1 VASGNSRVGQ
11 MFGHYRIT
19 GLLGRGGMGEV
30 YRADDTNKGRTV
42 ALKILA
48 EQYWQDEKFRTRFQR
63 ESRAAAV
70 LQEPH
75 VIPIHDWG
83 EIDGHPYIDMRL
95 VEGQTLQDLLS
106 SGPLAPARASF
117 IIGGIAAALDAA
129 HAASLIHRD
138 VKPQNIIVTPSDFP
152 YLVDFGIAE
161 AKGESGLTM
170 TGMQIGTLA
179 YMAPE
184 RFRSNREATPAVDVY
199 ALACVLYE
207 CLTGDAPFGSGSL
220 EQITT
225 AHLFMPPPQP
235 SQANRALSPAFDDVI
250 ARGMAKE
257 PDDRY
262 GSCGALGR
270 ATQRAVDSD
279 TTVRPAIGPTVHA
292 PTQRA
297 SNYPRTAA
305 GFSDPTMQRPTD
317 AFPPGP
323 TYSAPQQSFSAP
335 QPSYSAP
342 QPSYSPPPPPTSGP
356 LPASPP
362 PPAAGSRKWL
372 MPAAIAAVA
381 VLVLGGIGIGI
392 GMMTNDDS
400 KPVPTEPDLPDPTAQ
415 RPGTDTDTND
425 PDPSSEPTPT
435 EQPLGVGAPPPPPL
449 VGPDNSANRTSC
461 TGDFSLPGRNDVGTH
476 ARRGSAD
483 TSCLFTESVLNGYWR
498 TFSDASR
505 ERRQVLAAG
514 SVDCRSVLGDGTGC
528 NGTNFVMEC
537 AARPGDAFI
546 TCTGGRD
553 AVVYL
558 F

>member
-1 VASGNSRVGQ
+1 MASGNSRVGQ
-11 MFGHYRIT
+11 MFGHYRLT

-30 YRADDTNKGRTV
+30 YRAEDTKKGRTV

-95 VEGQTLQDLLS
+95 VEGQTLEDLLS
-106 SGPLAPARASF
+106 AGPLRPARASF
-117 IIGGIAAALDAA
+117 IIGGVAAALDAA
-129 HAASLIHRD
+129 HAAGLVHRD

-152 YLVDFGIAE
+152 YLVDFGIAS

-170 TGMQIGTLA
+170 TGMQIGTFA

-184 RFRSNREATPAVDVY
+184 RFRDREASPAVDVY
-199 ALACVLYE
+199 ALACVLFE
-207 CLTGDAPFGSGSL
+207 CLTGEAPFRSGSM
-220 EQITT
+220 EQIMT
-225 AHLFMPPPQP
+225 AHLFTPPPQP
-235 SQANRALSPAFDDVI
+235 SLVNHRLSPAFDDVI

-270 ATQRAVDSD
+270 ATQRAVESD
-279 TTVRPAIGPTVHA
+279 TVVGMTPGPTVQA
-292 PTQRA
+292 PTHYA
-297 SNYPRTAA
+297 PNYGGPAA
-305 GFSDPTMQRPTD
+305 GFSNPTMQRPTD
-317 AFPPGP
+317 VVPPQP
-323 TYSAPQQSFSAP
+323 PYSAP
-335 QPSYSAP
+335 
-342 QPSYSPPPPPTSGP
+342 PPTPTAPTSRT
-356 LPASPP
+356 SP
-362 PPAAGSRKWL
+362 KWL
-372 MPAAIAAVA
+372 MPVVIAVVAAV
-381 VLVLGGIGIGI
+381 VLGGIGIAI
-392 GMMTNDDS
+392 GMVTNQEP
-400 KPVPTEPDLPDPTAQ
+400 PVAESPELPDPPVQ
-415 RPGTDTDTND
+415 RPGTD
-425 PDPSSEPTPT
+425 PDSKGPGPSPAPT
-435 EQPLGVGAPPPPPL
+435 EDPLGVGAPPPPPL
-449 VGPDNSANRTSC
+449 VGKDTSANPTSC

-483 TSCLFTESVLNGYWR
+483 TSCLFTESVLRAYWS

-505 ERRQVLAAG
+505 DRRQVLAPGA
-514 SVDCRSVLGDGTGC
+514 VDCRTVLGDGTGC
-528 NGTNFVMEC
+528 NGPNFVMEC
-537 AARPGDAFI
+537 VARPGDAFI

-558 F
+558 Y

>member
-1 VASGNSRVGQ
+1 
-11 MFGHYRIT
+11 MFGHYRLT

-30 YRADDTNKGRTV
+30 YRAEDTIKGRTV

-48 EQYWQDEKFRTRFQR
+48 EQFWQDEKFRTRFQR

-95 VEGQTLQDLLS
+95 VDGQTLQELLS
-106 SGPLAPARASF
+106 NGPLEPARASF
-117 IIGGIAAALDAA
+117 IIGGVAAALDAA
-129 HAASLIHRD
+129 HAAGLVHRD
-138 VKPQNIIVTPSDFP
+138 VKPQNIIVTSSDFP

-170 TGMQIGTLA
+170 TGMQIGTFA

-184 RFRSNREATPAVDVY
+184 RFRDRDATPAVDVY

-207 CLTGDAPFGSGSL
+207 CLTGVAPFPSGRI
-220 EQITT
+220 EQIMT
-225 AHLFMPPPQP
+225 AHLFTPPPQP
-235 SQANRALSPAFDDVI
+235 SLAIRGLSPAFDDVI

-270 ATQRAVDSD
+270 ATQRAVQSD
-279 TTVRPAIGPTVHA
+279 TVVPMSPRPTRQP
-292 PTQRA
+292 PPRA
-297 SNYPRTAA
+297 AGYAGTAA
-305 GFSDPTMQRPTD
+305 GFGDPTLQRPTD
-317 AFPPGP
+317 VVPPP
-323 TYSAPQQSFSAP
+323 
-335 QPSYSAP
+335 PSYSAP
-342 QPSYSPPPPPTSGP
+342 RSYSAPPPTV
-356 LPASPP
+356 
-362 PPAAGSRKWL
+362 PAATSRTWL
-372 MPAAIAAVA
+372 MPAVIAVVA
-381 VLVLGGIGIGI
+381 ALVLGGIGIVI
-392 GMMTNDDS
+392 GLLANEDS
-400 KPVPTEPDLPDPTAQ
+400 QPTATAPDTPDPPVR
-415 RPGTDTDTND
+415 RPGTDTDD
-425 PDPSSEPTPT
+425 PGPSTPSQPT
-435 EQPLGVGAPPPPPL
+435 ENPLSVGSPPPPPL
-449 VGPDNSANRTSC
+449 VGKDTSANPLSC
-461 TGDFSLPGRNDVGTH
+461 TSDYSLPGRNDVGTH

-483 TSCLFTESVLNGYWR
+483 TSCLFTESVLHAYWR

-505 ERRQVLAAG
+505 DRRQVLAPG

-528 NGTNFVMEC
+528 NGPNFVMEC
-537 AARPGDAFI
+537 QARAGDAFI

-558 F
+558 Y

>member
-1 VASGNSRVGQ
+1 MVSGNSRVGE

-106 SGPLAPARASF
+106 TGPLPPARASF

-161 AKGESGLTM
+161 AKGDSGLTM

-184 RFRSNREATPAVDVY
+184 RFRSSRETTAAVDVY

-207 CLTGDAPFGSGSL
+207 CLTGEAPFGSGSL

-235 SQANRALSPAFDDVI
+235 SQANRALSPAFDDII

-279 TTVRPAIGPTVHA
+279 TTVRPTFGPTVHA
-292 PTQRA
+292 PTQHA
-297 SNYPRTAA
+297 GNYPRPAA

-323 TYSAPQQSFSAP
+323 TYAAP
-335 QPSYSAP
+335 QPSYNAP
-342 QPSYSPPPPPTSGP
+342 PPSYTPPPPATSGP
-356 LPASPP
+356 LPASSPPPAAAP

-372 MPAAIAAVA
+372 MPAVIAAVA
-381 VLVLGGIGIGI
+381 VLVLGGIGIAI
-392 GMMTNDDS
+392 GVTTKDDPT
-400 KPVPTEPDLPDPTAQ
+400 PVATEPDLPDPPVQ
-415 RPGTDTDTND
+415 RPGTDPDSKD
-425 PDPSSEPTPT
+425 PGPTSEPPPA

-461 TGDFSLPGRNDVGTH
+461 TGDFSLPGRNDPGTH

-483 TSCLFTESVLNGYWR
+483 TSCLFTESVLNAYWR

-528 NGTNFVMEC
+528 NGPNFVMEC
-537 AARPGDAFI
+537 VARPGDAFI

>member
-1 VASGNSRVGQ
+1 MDSQNTRVGQ
-11 MFGHYRIT
+11 MFGHYRLT

-30 YRADDTNKGRTV
+30 YRADDTKKGRTV
-42 ALKILA
+42 ALKILG
-48 EQYWQDEKFRTRFQR
+48 EQFWQDEKFRTRFQR

-106 SGPLAPARASF
+106 SGPLPPARASF
-117 IIGGIAAALDAA
+117 IIGGVAAALDAA
-129 HAASLIHRD
+129 HAAGLIHRD
-138 VKPQNIIVTPSDFP
+138 VKPQNVIVTPSDFP

-161 AKGESGLTM
+161 AKGESGLTN
-170 TGMQIGTLA
+170 TGMQIGTWT

-184 RFRSNREATPAVDVY
+184 RFRDRDATPAVDVY
-199 ALACVLYE
+199 ALACVLFE
-207 CLTGDAPFGSGSL
+207 CLTGEPPFQANSI
-220 EQITT
+220 EQIMTS
-225 AHLFMPPPQP
+225 HLFMPPPQP
-235 SQANRALSPAFDDVI
+235 SQANRTLSPAFDDVV

-270 ATQRAVDSD
+270 ATQRAVESD
-279 TTVRPAIGPTVHA
+279 TTVRPVPAPTVQL

-297 SNYPRTAA
+297 PAYPRPA
-305 GFSDPTMQRPTD
+305 GDFSNPTMQRPTNV
-317 AFPPGP
+317 
-323 TYSAPQQSFSAP
+323 APR
-335 QPSYSAP
+335 
-342 QPSYSPPPPPTSGP
+342 SYSPPPPSYTPPPTPSAP
-356 LPASPP
+356 RPASSPP
-362 PPAAGSRKWL
+362 PVAASRKWL
-372 MPAAIAAVA
+372 IPAVVGVVA
-381 VLVLGGIGIGI
+381 VVALGGIGVVIGLLS
-392 GMMTNDDS
+392 DEDS
-400 KPVPTEPDLPDPTAQ
+400 KTVATEPDRPDPPVQ
-415 RPGTDTDTND
+415 QPGTDPDSKD
-425 PDPSSEPTPT
+425 PGPTSEPPPA

-461 TGDFSLPGRNDVGTH
+461 TGDYSLPGRNDPGTH

-483 TSCLFTESVLNGYWR
+483 TSCLFTESVLQAYWR

-514 SVDCRSVLGDGTGC
+514 SVDCRTVLGDGTGC
-528 NGTNFVMEC
+528 NGPNFVMEC
-537 AARPGDAFI
+537 VARPGDAFI
-546 TCTGGRD
+546 TCKGGRD

>member
-1 VASGNSRVGQ
+1 MASGNSRVGQ
-11 MFGHYRIT
+11 MFGHYRLT

-30 YRADDTNKGRTV
+30 YRAEDTNKGRTV

-48 EQYWQDEKFRTRFQR
+48 EQFWQDEKFRTRFQR

-95 VEGQTLQDLLS
+95 VDGQTLEDLLIA
-106 SGPLAPARASF
+106 GPLRPARASF
-117 IIGGIAAALDAA
+117 IIGGVAAALDAA
-129 HAASLIHRD
+129 HAAGLVHRD

-152 YLVDFGIAE
+152 YLVDFGIAS

-170 TGMQIGTLA
+170 TGMHIGTFA

-184 RFRSNREATPAVDVY
+184 RFRDREATPAVDVY

-207 CLTGDAPFGSGSL
+207 CLTGEAPFPSGSI

-225 AHLFMPPPQP
+225 AHLFMPPPRP
-235 SQANRALSPAFDDVI
+235 SLVNGALSTAFDDVI

-270 ATQRAVDSD
+270 AAQRAQESD
-279 TTVRPAIGPTVHA
+279 TVVGMTPGPTVQAPAQHA
-292 PTQRA
+292 QHYAP
-297 SNYPRTAA
+297 NYGGPAA
-305 GFSDPTMQRPTD
+305 GFSNPTTQRPTD
-317 AFPPGP
+317 VVP
-323 TYSAPQQSFSAP
+323 P
-335 QPSYSAP
+335 QPPYRV
-342 QPSYSPPPPPTSGP
+342 PPPTT
-356 LPASPP
+356 APP
-362 PPAAGSRKWL
+362 TAPAAPSRKWL
-372 MPAAIAAVA
+372 MPVVIAAVA
-381 VLVLGGIGIGI
+381 AVVLGGIGIAI
-392 GMMTNDDS
+392 GMVTS
-400 KPVPTEPDLPDPTAQ
+400 EEQPVAESPDLPDPPVR
-415 RPGTDTDTND
+415 RPGTDTDSKG
-425 PDPSSEPTPT
+425 PGPSPGPT
-435 EQPLGVGAPPPPPL
+435 ENPLSVGSPPPPPL
-449 VGPDNSANRTSC
+449 VGRDTSANPTSC

-483 TSCLFTESVLNGYWR
+483 TSCLFTESVLRAYWS

-505 ERRQVLAAG
+505 DRRQVLAPGA
-514 SVDCRSVLGDGTGC
+514 VDCRSVLGDGTGC
-528 NGTNFVMEC
+528 NGPNFVMEC
-537 AARPGDAFI
+537 VARPGDAFI

-558 F
+558 Y